1 MLDNKIDLFKYAY
14 ELSDRMDGLSFTEV
28 AMAMKTL
35 FTAAARLDVAE
46 SDLHEA
52 VTDYQITGC
61 KRYLPVSFDAIRYL
75 AGGRLESHP
84 EAAQIIQRIQA
95 AVLDG
100 ADVEDAL
107 NSALGD
113 WE

>member
-1 MLDNKIDLFKYAY
+1 MINKIELFTYAY
-14 ELSDRMDGLSFTEV
+14 GLSDRMDGLSFSEV
-28 AMAMKTL
+28 ATAMKTL
-35 FTAAARLDVAE
+35 FTAAARLDVTD

-52 VTDYQITGC
+52 VTDYQITGRM
-61 KRYLPVSFDAIRYL
+61 RYLPVSTSTVYEL
-75 AGGRLESHP
+75 ADGRLRGVP
-84 EAAQIIQRIQA
+84 EADDIVRQVQA

-107 NSALGD
+107 NAALGD

>member
-1 MLDNKIDLFKYAY
+1 MLNNKIDLFTYAY
-14 ELSDRMDGLSFTEV
+14 GLSDRMDGLSFSEV

-35 FTAAARLDVAE
+35 FTGAIHLGVSE

-52 VTDYQITGC
+52 VTDYQITGRM
-61 KRYLPVSFDAIRYL
+61 RYLPVSVEVIYKL
-75 AGGRLESHP
+75 ADGRLEGRDADH
-84 EAAQIIQRIQA
+84 IISRVQD